1 MPGFPG
7 RAEQGRAPGAA
18 VFGPL
23 CPTTRAA
30 RHRLAVLPAL
40 SGTGAEPWVSP
51 VLGGTPCPL
60 PPWVPPV
67 PSPVGPP
74 CPLPCSHGYP
84 LSPWVP
90 PVPCPAPAAAPLK
103 GSRSVWGAAA
113 FGKEREQQKQ
123 TKKFNKN
130 PYRPILQRTKPS
142 ETMLKGEKRK

>member
-18 VFGPL
+18 GLGPL

-40 SGTGAEPWVSP
+40 SGTGAEPWVSAA
-51 VLGGTPCPL
+51 LGGNPRSPA
-60 PPWVPPV
+60 
-67 PSPVGPP
+67 PVGTP